1 LSKWVQIK
9 RAHTSLVVWKFL
21 PEIYDKSLR
30 LKSSQYAEAV
40 DDAFDR
46 QSKQIKIISMLRHTS
61 LNTTYCMKIGR
72 YLSVIMS
79 IGAIWCVLDVRSSAR
94 GFSLEHSTVSA
105 RSIATTQQLPKLL
118 AQTPAPT
125 PIDLESDKDL
135 RLQYINVTR
144 NSSDK
149 SLLTVSGSI
158 NNRSEQTHYIYYIV
172 AKFVSKDV
180 SIKQAI
186 IPLNIDIEPG
196 KSKSFSHE
204 ISAQS
209 IDSISPETVKPVV
222 VKYEYR

>member
-1 LSKWVQIK
+1 
-9 RAHTSLVVWKFL
+9 
-21 PEIYDKSLR
+21 
-30 LKSSQYAEAV
+30 
-40 DDAFDR
+40 
-46 QSKQIKIISMLRHTS
+46 
-61 LNTTYCMKIGR
+61 MKIGQ

-79 IGAIWCVLDVRSSAR
+79 IGAIWSLIDVRSSAT
-94 GFSLEHSTVSA
+94 GFSLERSA
-105 RSIATTQQLPKLL
+105 VATESRSPQRLVQNSVAN
-118 AQTPAPT
+118 

-158 NNRSEQTHYIYYIV
+158 NNRSEQTHYVYYIV
-172 AKFVSKDV
+172 AKFVSKDI

-204 ISAQS
+204 ISTQS
-209 IDSISPETVKPVV
+209 AESLVPETVKPVV

>member
-1 LSKWVQIK
+1 
-9 RAHTSLVVWKFL
+9 
-21 PEIYDKSLR
+21 
-30 LKSSQYAEAV
+30 
-40 DDAFDR
+40 
-46 QSKQIKIISMLRHTS
+46 
-61 LNTTYCMKIGR
+61 MKIGR

-79 IGAIWCVLDVRSSAR
+79 IGAIWGVLDVRSSAR
-94 GFSLEHSTVSA
+94 GFSLEHSTILA
-105 RSIATTQQLPKLL
+105 RSIAPKPRSPQLLV
-118 AQTPAPT
+118 QTLPANS
-125 PIDLESDKDL
+125 IDLESDKDL

-158 NNRSEQTHYIYYIV
+158 NNRSEQTHYVYYIV
-172 AKFVSKDV
+172 AKFVSKDI

-204 ISAQS
+204 ISTQS

>member
-1 LSKWVQIK
+1 
-9 RAHTSLVVWKFL
+9 
-21 PEIYDKSLR
+21 
-30 LKSSQYAEAV
+30 
-40 DDAFDR
+40 
-46 QSKQIKIISMLRHTS
+46 
-61 LNTTYCMKIGR
+61 MKIGR
-72 YLSVIMS
+72 YLSVVMS
-79 IGAIWCVLDVRSSAR
+79 IGAIWGVLDVRSSAR
-94 GFSLEHSTVSA
+94 AFNLEQSRISA
-105 RSIATTQQLPKLL
+105 RSIPTKQRSSQLLV
-118 AQTPAPT
+118 QTPTANQ
-125 PIDLESDKDL
+125 IDLESDKDL

-158 NNRSEQTHYIYYIV
+158 NNHSEQTHYIYYIV

>member
-1 LSKWVQIK
+1 MIG
-9 RAHTSLVVWKFL
+9 
-21 PEIYDKSLR
+21 
-30 LKSSQYAEAV
+30 
-40 DDAFDR
+40 
-46 QSKQIKIISMLRHTS
+46 MLRHTS
-61 LNTTYCMKIGR
+61 LNTKHYMKIGQ

-79 IGAIWCVLDVRSSAR
+79 IGALWSLLDVWSSAR
-94 GFSLEHSTVSA
+94 GFSLERSAVAAESRSPQPRST
-105 RSIATTQQLPKLL
+105 QLLV
-118 AQTPAPT
+118 QNSVTN

-158 NNRSEQTHYIYYIV
+158 NNRSEQTHYVYYIV
-172 AKFVSKDV
+172 AKFVSKDI

-204 ISAQS
+204 ISTQS
-209 IDSISPETVKPVV
+209 ADSLVPETVKPVV

>member
-1 LSKWVQIK
+1 MIG
-9 RAHTSLVVWKFL
+9 
-21 PEIYDKSLR
+21 
-30 LKSSQYAEAV
+30 
-40 DDAFDR
+40 
-46 QSKQIKIISMLRHTS
+46 MLRHTS
-61 LNTTYCMKIGR
+61 LNTKHYMKIGQ

-79 IGAIWCVLDVRSSAR
+79 IGALWSLLDVRSSAR
-94 GFSLEHSTVSA
+94 GFSLERSTVTAQS
-105 RSIATTQQLPKLL
+105 RSVQSRSPQLLV
-118 AQTPAPT
+118 QNSVTN

-158 NNRSEQTHYIYYIV
+158 NNRSEQTHYVYYIV
-172 AKFVSKDV
+172 AKFVSKDI

-204 ISAQS
+204 ISTQS
-209 IDSISPETVKPVV
+209 ADSLVPETVKPVV

>member
-1 LSKWVQIK
+1 MIG
-9 RAHTSLVVWKFL
+9 
-21 PEIYDKSLR
+21 
-30 LKSSQYAEAV
+30 
-40 DDAFDR
+40 
-46 QSKQIKIISMLRHTS
+46 MLRHTS
-61 LNTTYCMKIGR
+61 LNTKHYMKIGQ

-79 IGAIWCVLDVRSSAR
+79 IGALWSLLDVRSSAT
-94 GFSLEHSTVSA
+94 GFSLEQSSSA
-105 RSIATTQQLPKLL
+105 VATESRSAQPQSAQLLVQNPV
-118 AQTPAPT
+118 AN

-158 NNRSEQTHYIYYIV
+158 NNRSEQTHYVYYIV
-172 AKFVSKDV
+172 AKFVSKDI

-204 ISAQS
+204 ISTQS
-209 IDSISPETVKPVV
+209 ADSLVPETVKPVV

>member
-1 LSKWVQIK
+1 MIG
-9 RAHTSLVVWKFL
+9 
-21 PEIYDKSLR
+21 
-30 LKSSQYAEAV
+30 
-40 DDAFDR
+40 
-46 QSKQIKIISMLRHTS
+46 MLRHTS
-61 LNTTYCMKIGR
+61 PNTKHYMKIGQ

-79 IGAIWCVLDVRSSAR
+79 IGALWSLLDVRSSAR
-94 GFSLEHSTVSA
+94 GFSLERSA
-105 RSIATTQQLPKLL
+105 VTAESRSPQLLV
-118 AQTPAPT
+118 QNSVTN

-158 NNRSEQTHYIYYIV
+158 NNRSEQTHYVYYIV
-172 AKFVSKDV
+172 AKFVSKDI

-204 ISAQS
+204 ISTQS
-209 IDSISPETVKPVV
+209 ADSLVPETVKPVV